1 MDTEKRVFTWVP
13 SNLLVVAFKGSSVP
27 ENVSMHNGLASV
39 PIRSYVDSVIQCFQ
53 CYVFRYW
60 KDKCK
65 KDRVCVVCG
74 ERFHGRCD
82 KRLKCVNC
90 KR

>member
-39 PIRSYVDSVIQCFQ
+39 PIRPYVDSVI
-53 CYVFRYW
+53 V
-60 KDKCK
+60 
-65 KDRVCVVCG
+65 
-74 ERFHGRCD
+74 
-82 KRLKCVNC
+82 
-90 KR
+90 